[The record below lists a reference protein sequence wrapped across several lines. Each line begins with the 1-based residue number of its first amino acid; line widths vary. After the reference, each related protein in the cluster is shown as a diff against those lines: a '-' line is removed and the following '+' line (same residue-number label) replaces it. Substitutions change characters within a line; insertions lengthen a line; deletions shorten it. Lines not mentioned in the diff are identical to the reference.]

1 MEEELKPKTFRYEVH
16 GAQEEISFE
25 DIKAGMILRSL
36 KAIIHE
42 AWDDDDEYEYGIVVL
57 EKDSNRRIRYSYN
70 YIKKNGWAEG
80 GVISDKDTFI
90 LPREEIKD
98 MVLDHTLAEGFQKLC
113 NEQNERL
120 EHLGEKLID
129 QKVEYDR
136 LMGQYKALLAQ
147 MAEGGF
153 WKRLWCKIKKTIPV
167 IML

>member
-1 MEEELKPKTFRYEVH
+1 MEEELKPKTLRYEVH
-16 GAQEEISFE
+16 GAQEEIPME

-36 KAIIHE
+36 TIIHG
-42 AWDDDDEYEYGIVVL
+42 AWDDDDDEYEYGIVVL

-70 YIKKNGWAEG
+70 YTKKNGWAEG
-80 GVISDKDTFI
+80 GVISHIDTFI

-113 NEQNERL
+113 NEQNERM
-120 EHLGEKLID
+120 EHLAEELID
-129 QKVEYDR
+129 QKEEYDR

-153 WKRLWCKIKKTIPV
+153 WRKLWCKIKKPFI
-167 IML
+167 

>member
-16 GAQEEISFE
+16 GAQEEMPME

-36 KAIIHE
+36 KTIIHE

-113 NEQNERL
+113 NEQNERI
-120 EHLGEKLID
+120 EHLAEELID

-136 LMGQYKALLAQ
+136 LLEQYKALLAQ
-147 MAEGGF
+147 MAEGGI
-153 WKRLWCKIKKTIPV
+153 WRKLWCKIKK
-167 IML
+167 LFF

>member
-1 MEEELKPKTFRYEVH
+1 MEEELKPRTWWHEVH
-16 GAQEEISFE
+16 AAQEEIPME
-25 DIKAGMILRSL
+25 DIKVGMILRSL
-36 KAIIHE
+36 KTIIHG
-42 AWDDDDEYEYGIVVL
+42 AWDDDDDEYEYGIVVL

-70 YIKKNGWAEG
+70 YTKKNGWAEG
-80 GVISDKDTFI
+80 GVISDKDIFI

-120 EHLGEKLID
+120 EHLGEELID

-136 LMGQYKALLAQ
+136 LLEQYKALLAQ

-153 WKRLWCKIKKTIPV
+153 WKKLWCKIKKPFI
-167 IML
+167 